1 MPMIILPAIDIKD
14 GCCVRL
20 RRGDFATAHK
30 VAEDAVQTAAA
41 FSTAGAAWIHMVDLD
56 GAKEGGAKNEH
67 IFLEVARHSGLRV
80 ELGGGIRDMSAVE
93 RYLEKGISRVILGS
107 AAVKNPVFVRDAVH
121 AYGDRIAVGID
132 ARDGMV
138 ATEGWLDT
146 SALHY
151 IDLARRMED
160 IGVRYIIF
168 TDIARDGM
176 LEGVNLEQL
185 SALRKAV
192 SCNIIASGG
201 VRDLSD
207 VEACTALRLD
217 GIICGKALYTGG
229 LDLRRAIETAGE
241 QTC

>member
-1 MPMIILPAIDIKD
+1 MIILPAIDIKD

-151 IDLARRMED
+151 IDLARRLED

-176 LEGVNLEQL
+176 L
-185 SALRKAV
+185 
-192 SCNIIASGG
+192 
-201 VRDLSD
+201 
-207 VEACTALRLD
+207 
-217 GIICGKALYTGG
+217 
-229 LDLRRAIETAGE
+229 
-241 QTC
+241 

>member
-1 MPMIILPAIDIKD
+1 MIILPAIDIKG

-151 IDLARRMED
+151 IDLARHMED

-168 TDIARDGM
+168 TDIDTDGTLAGPTLGR
-176 LEGVNLEQL
+176 LE
-185 SALRKAV
+185 ALQKAV
-192 SCNIIASGG
+192 GCAITASGG
-201 VRDLSD
+201 VSSN
-207 VEACTALRLD
+207 
-217 GIICGKALYTGG
+217 G
-229 LDLRRAIETAGE
+229 DLRRLRDMGLYAAIVGKAWYAGAVDLALAVEEGGE
-241 QTC
+241 QA